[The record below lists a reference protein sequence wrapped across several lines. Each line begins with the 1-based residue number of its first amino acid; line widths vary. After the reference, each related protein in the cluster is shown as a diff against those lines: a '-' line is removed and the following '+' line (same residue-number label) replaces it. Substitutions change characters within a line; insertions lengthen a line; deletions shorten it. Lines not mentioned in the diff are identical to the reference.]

1 MEAVVGAEAAA
12 DAQMLRPQQQVLA
25 WPGRLRFP
33 RSNGRA
39 SESQQA
45 QPGSL
50 HAQWPAHLG
59 TTVKR
64 LGAFS
69 GLEGADKGRFGTS
82 LAVLTGKGRERG
94 FSEESSPPAL
104 HPTPSAPPAPE
115 PNPLGGTTPEV
126 LSPSTW
132 RSPTPSTPGRLRS
145 EGKKERP
152 CLQSRVEPRW
162 VTMGS
167 FQAFVCS

>member
-59 TTVKR
+59 TTVER

-82 LAVLTGKGRERG
+82 LAVLTGKGREGILRR
-94 FSEESSPPAL
+94 EQPPC
-104 HPTPSAPPAPE
+104 TPSHPLCAPCPRAQPIGWHHTWS
-115 PNPLGGTTPEV
+115 PLT
-126 LSPSTW
+126 
-132 RSPTPSTPGRLRS
+132 
-145 EGKKERP
+145 
-152 CLQSRVEPRW
+152 
-162 VTMGS
+162 
-167 FQAFVCS
+167 